1 MKKVKNICCLLLA
14 VVMLL
19 TAAACSGKNASS
31 TDSASSDAGSQ
42 PAGEDIPATRPA
54 ANTQSLS
61 APKYE
66 VTDKVVEIVVDED
79 FTGKDPEK
87 NTWARVAQSA
97 KNHYGIELKPIVIPL
112 EQQSTR
118 IISMI
123 ATGTGPD
130 IIETQKLPG
139 WFPRMCSE
147 GTFVAIS
154 DYVNFED
161 LLWKDEVDTMS
172 NYKIG
177 NKYYALSLGAYTPVE
192 MVYNKKLIKKAGLTD
207 PMELYKKG
215 QWTWN
220 KLQEYIEALSGDMN
234 GDYAVDIFGIDH
246 HPMAHCYLTSLG
258 TGVTQVVD
266 GKFTLN
272 PITGKNYEK
281 LGEFLNMM
289 CRRQTNGY
297 MPDSDGNN
305 GEPADLLANDKLA
318 FSFLGR
324 WGILENKDLTA
335 KMKKG
340 DLALIMAPR
349 HDDADN
355 YYCYGVTSGYAIPAN
370 GNVVGAIATLTA
382 TRLDDFPSAERL
394 EKVKQSYI
402 DDGWD
407 AESAHIL
414 TYDIASHEGSY
425 QKVKLVSL
433 GIDIFN
439 STIQTTVND
448 LLYDPLY
455 QATNWRDA
463 KSMHLTKL
471 QNAVDVANMSFNK
484 K

>member
-161 LLWKDEVDTMS
+161 LLWKE
-172 NYKIG
+172 I
-177 NKYYALSLGAYTPVE
+177 
-192 MVYNKKLIKKAGLTD
+192 
-207 PMELYKKG
+207 
-215 QWTWN
+215 Q
-220 KLQEYIEALSGDMN
+220 
-234 GDYAVDIFGIDH
+234 
-246 HPMAHCYLTSLG
+246 
-258 TGVTQVVD
+258 
-266 GKFTLN
+266 
-272 PITGKNYEK
+272 
-281 LGEFLNMM
+281 
-289 CRRQTNGY
+289 
-297 MPDSDGNN
+297 
-305 GEPADLLANDKLA
+305 
-318 FSFLGR
+318 
-324 WGILENKDLTA
+324 
-335 KMKKG
+335 
-340 DLALIMAPR
+340 
-349 HDDADN
+349 
-355 YYCYGVTSGYAIPAN
+355 
-370 GNVVGAIATLTA
+370 
-382 TRLDDFPSAERL
+382 
-394 EKVKQSYI
+394 
-402 DDGWD
+402 
-407 AESAHIL
+407 
-414 TYDIASHEGSY
+414 
-425 QKVKLVSL
+425 VSL
-433 GIDIFN
+433 
-439 STIQTTVND
+439 
-448 LLYDPLY
+448 
-455 QATNWRDA
+455 
-463 KSMHLTKL
+463 HL
-471 QNAVDVANMSFNK
+471 
-484 K
+484 